1 MTYKYNTNPNPL
13 PTGIRFGFDCFG
25 GDEGDRTL
33 DLLNAIQTRSQ
44 TKRLRTPVKSSLKC
58 AQYETKT
65 NFMQY

>member
-44 TKRLRTPVKSSLKC
+44 AVQLQTHIS
-58 AQYETKT
+58 
-65 NFMQY
+65 

>member
-44 TKRLRTPVKSSLKC
+44 AIHLHTPVKGMK
-58 AQYETKT
+58 
-65 NFMQY
+65 

>member
-33 DLLNAIQTRSQ
+33 DLLNAIQTRSR
-44 TKRLRTPVKSSLKC
+44 TKRLAPRKIRFEMRSI
-58 AQYETKT
+58 
-65 NFMQY
+65 

>member
-44 TKRLRTPVKSSLKC
+44 LRLRPKQQILYHEIKRKSRFFSRNT
-58 AQYETKT
+58 E
-65 NFMQY
+65 